1 MFYINKCKADLTFSK
16 TEQTRSIKMTDD
28 SVNKTSNWQERNK
41 KNTAKLGFWTAIWV
55 ISMALTNFGPHFLW
69 GFNQALTI
77 IAVVLN
83 LALGLK
89 MVLVNIQHIKGLDE
103 MQQRIQLNAM
113 GITLG
118 LSLVVG
124 LAYSNLDV
132 LNLIGFNAEI
142 SHLVI
147 FMGLT
152 YLSATFIGN
161 RNYQ

>member
-1 MFYINKCKADLTFSK
+1 
-16 TEQTRSIKMTDD
+16 MTDNNNENT
-28 SVNKTSNWQERNK
+28 SKPTSWQKKNKS
-41 KNTAKLGFWTAIWV
+41 NTAKMGFWTAAWV
-55 ISMALTNFGPHFLW
+55 LSMALANFGQRFIW
-69 GFNQALTI
+69 DFNLTLTVL
-77 IAVVLN
+77 AVLLN

-89 MVLVNIQHIKGLDE
+89 MVFANIHHLKGLDE

-124 LAYSNLDV
+124 LTYSNLDV
-132 LNLIGFNAEI
+132 LNLISYHAEI

-152 YLSATFIGN
+152 YIVATFIGQSKY
-161 RNYQ
+161 R

>member
-1 MFYINKCKADLTFSK
+1 MTNDVNNARSKPTEWQQANK
-16 TEQTRSIKMTDD
+16 I
-28 SVNKTSNWQERNK
+28 
-41 KNTAKLGFWTAIWV
+41 NTARLAFWTATWV
-55 ISMALTNFGPHFLW
+55 LTMALTNFGPRFLW
-69 GFNQALTI
+69 DFDQVLTI
-77 IAVVLN
+77 TAVILN

-89 MVLVNIQHIKGLDE
+89 MVLVNIKHIKGLDE

-118 LSLVVG
+118 LSLIVG
-124 LAYSNLDV
+124 LTYSNLNV
-132 LNLIGFNAEI
+132 VNLISFHAEI

-152 YLSATFIGN
+152 YLTATFIGS

>member
-1 MFYINKCKADLTFSK
+1 
-16 TEQTRSIKMTDD
+16 MTDNNNE
-28 SVNKTSNWQERNK
+28 SASKQKSWQQKNKSN
-41 KNTAKLGFWTAIWV
+41 TTKLGFWTAIWV
-55 ISMALTNFGPHFLW
+55 LTMALTNFGPRLIW
-69 GFNQALTI
+69 DFNITLT
-77 IAVVLN
+77 VLTVLLN

-89 MVLVNIQHIKGLDE
+89 MVLVNIQHMKGLDE

-124 LAYSNLDV
+124 LTYSNLDV
-132 LNLIGFNAEI
+132 LDLISYHAEI

-152 YLSATFIGN
+152 YIVATFIGQ
-161 RNYQ
+161 RKYQ

>member
-1 MFYINKCKADLTFSK
+1 
-16 TEQTRSIKMTDD
+16 MTDD